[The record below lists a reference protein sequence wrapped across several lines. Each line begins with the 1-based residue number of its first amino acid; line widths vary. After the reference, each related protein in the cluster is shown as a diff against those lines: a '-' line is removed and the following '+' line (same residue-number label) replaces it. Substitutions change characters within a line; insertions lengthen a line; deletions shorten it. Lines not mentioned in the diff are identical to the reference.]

1 MIISSQVV
9 QTLAQDLL
17 KTINTLQTT
26 AIGNCRKRIDEA
38 AAKTKGLV
46 GSDSH
51 DDDIVRPRQ
60 KPSCGVTSI
69 LKEKHGL

>member
-1 MIISSQVV
+1 M
-9 QTLAQDLL
+9 LAQDLL
-17 KTINTLQTT
+17 KTISTLQDT
-26 AIGNCRKRIDEA
+26 AIGNCRKRIEEA

-51 DDDIVRPRQ
+51 DDGAAHPCQ

-69 LKEKHGL
+69 LKEKRGL